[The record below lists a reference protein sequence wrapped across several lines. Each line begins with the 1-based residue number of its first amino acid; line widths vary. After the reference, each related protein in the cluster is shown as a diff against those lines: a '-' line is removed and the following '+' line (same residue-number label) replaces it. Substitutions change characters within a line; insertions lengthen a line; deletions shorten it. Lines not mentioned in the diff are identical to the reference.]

1 VLQLTKVIEDSSQGV
16 GGPMML
22 MSRADPFADAQ
33 EAGIRE
39 YTRGLM
45 IKDLEAARD
54 LGQTYGVKLPLVE
67 LALETD
73 QAVVGMAN
81 VMGEKA

>member
-1 VLQLTKVIEDSSQGV
+1 
-16 GGPMML
+16 
-22 MSRADPFADAQ
+22 
-33 EAGIRE
+33 
-39 YTRGLM
+39 M